1 MHINTLWKI
10 FTLIHLWQNP
20 VQLDPQS
27 LWFSCCRTGKPRG
40 KDGECFTSLF
50 PVCPPCKAPAHLE
63 HPSAWAAANTLLQTH
78 PYALLLLGSKEG
90 MKADSTARAKHPCR
104 QRSWQTGYAERQEQQ
119 GRAGSCRSSKV
130 LPTPEPCWLF
140 SSLPWLQWKHC
151 LPMDLRLTAQLCE
164 TRLAHKVCTSKTSK
178 QFPAAPFKPATC
190 HTLPLFP
197 T

>member
-90 MKADSTARAKHPCR
+90 WRQTALRGQSIPVGRGHGKPGMQKDKSSRAGQGAAGAARSCQPQSPAGCFHHCPGCSESTAFLWT
-104 QRSWQTGYAERQEQQ
+104 S
-119 GRAGSCRSSKV
+119 GSQHSFVKRV
-130 LPTPEPCWLF
+130 
-140 SSLPWLQWKHC
+140 
-151 LPMDLRLTAQLCE
+151 
-164 TRLAHKVCTSKTSK
+164 
-178 QFPAAPFKPATC
+178 
-190 HTLPLFP
+190 
-197 T
+197 